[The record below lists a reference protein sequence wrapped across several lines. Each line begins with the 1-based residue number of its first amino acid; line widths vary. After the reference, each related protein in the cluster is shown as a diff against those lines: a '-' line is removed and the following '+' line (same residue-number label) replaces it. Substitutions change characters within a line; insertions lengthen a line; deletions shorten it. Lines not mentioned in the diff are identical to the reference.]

1 MSRPHSKHVVL
12 IVFDYMGYCDIELF
26 GQSEIRTLKLR
37 RLAEQGIRHT
47 DFYAPAPICV
57 PSRAAVPN
65 NGLTGMVNLG

>member
-12 IVFDYMGYCDIELF
+12 IVFDYMGYGDIELL
-26 GQSEIRTLKLR
+26 GQSEIRTLNIH

-57 PSRAAVPN
+57 PNRAAVPN